1 MIGNKIGNK
10 VTGVSKNSQLNDS
23 ETATNAYDKEIPKER
38 YMSPE
43 KRQKI
48 IDKFRLV

>member
-1 MIGNKIGNK
+1 MEKFSAELRS
-10 VTGVSKNSQLNDS
+10 TELHSKKLQND
-23 ETATNAYDKEIPKER
+23 ELEISKER

-48 IDKFRLV
+48 IDELRLV